1 MRADTA
7 LLHLAPTDQIAVA
20 LRDIAAGETLA
31 FGNGTQAIAAGNV
44 PFGFKVAVCAIA
56 PGEKVYKYRVPIGS
70 ASTAIAAGE
79 MVHVHNL
86 RSDYIPTQRR

>member
-1 MRADTA
+1 MNS

-20 LRDIAAGETLA
+20 LRDIAAGEPLVL
-31 FGNGTQAIAAGNV
+31 GDGRRAIAAADI
-44 PFGFKVAVCAIA
+44 PFGFKVAIRPIA
-56 PGEKVYKYRVPIGS
+56 AGEKVFKYRVPIGS
-70 ASTAIAAGE
+70 ASQAIDAGE

>member
-1 MRADTA
+1 MNS

-20 LRDIAAGETLA
+20 LRDIAAGEPLA
-31 FGNGTQAIAAGNV
+31 LGDGRQAIAAADI
-44 PFGFKVAVCAIA
+44 PFGFKVAIQPIA
-56 PGEKVYKYRVPIGS
+56 AGEKVFKYRVPIGS
-70 ASTAIAAGE
+70 ASQAIDAGE